1 MQSNMYIL
9 DMRDN
14 LHCNDNSLDSQGAM
28 TTLCLIM
35 TPHQYKI
42 FPTHFFSSSLELFQS
57 PIYSAGVQFE

>member
-1 MQSNMYIL
+1 MANMQSNMYIL

-42 FPTHFFSSSLELFQS
+42 FPTNSSSFELFS
-57 PIYSAGVQFE
+57 FTSGCNDY